1 MTTNAA
7 PPPGAAVITGAGQG
21 IGYACAER
29 LGANGQPVVLVGRT
43 AAKIEHAEKRLQ
55 EAGVEARGVVADV
68 TDPDAVTHV
77 FEVAM
82 ESFGAVQAV
91 VNSAGI
97 FEPCHIDDMSLEVW
111 NTTIGINLTGSML
124 CAQAGAGLMDSSG
137 RIVNVS
143 SISGALAERRFSAY
157 NASKTA
163 IIGLTRSLAIDLAER
178 GIRANAVAPGWVYT
192 EMTAEYIDSWSEDDL
207 RKANPLGRVAKP
219 GEIAELIAF
228 LCRPDV
234 DFITGQTIWI
244 DGGQTIM
251 SPIPGES

>member
-1 MTTNAA
+1 MTTKELPRA
-7 PPPGAAVITGAGQG
+7 GAAVITGAAQG
-21 IGYACAER
+21 IGFACAER
-29 LGANGQPVVLVGRT
+29 LGADGQPIVLVGRT
-43 AAKIEHAEKRLQ
+43 TAKIEDARRRLETVGI
-55 EAGVEARGVVADV
+55 EALGVSADV
-68 TDPDAVTHV
+68 TDPDAVKHV
-77 FEVAM
+77 FETAM
-82 ESFGAVQAV
+82 TSFGAVQAV

-111 NTTIGINLTGSML
+111 NNTIGINLTGSML
-124 CAQAGAGLMDSSG
+124 CARAGARVMDRTG

-143 SISGALAERRFSAY
+143 SISGALAEREFSAY

-192 EMTAEYIDSWSEDDL
+192 EMTAEYIDAWSEDDL
-207 RKANPLGRVAKP
+207 RKANPLGRVASAA
-219 GEIAELIAF
+219 EIAELIAF

>member
-1 MTTNAA
+1 MTTNGS
-7 PPPGAAVITGAGQG
+7 PQLGAAVITGAAQG

-29 LGANGQPVVLVGRT
+29 LGACGQPVVLVGRT
-43 AAKIEHAEKRLQ
+43 AAKIERAAKRLQ
-55 EAGVEARGVVADV
+55 EAGIEATGVPGDV
-68 TDPDAVTHV
+68 TNPEAVAQV
-77 FEVAM
+77 FEVCM
-82 ESFGAVQAV
+82 SLYGAVQAV

-97 FEPCHIDDMSLEVW
+97 FEPCHIDDLSLEVW

-124 CAQAGAGLMDSSG
+124 CARAGAQVMDSTG

-143 SISGALAERRFSAY
+143 SISGALAERQFSAY

-163 IIGLTRSLAIDLAER
+163 IIGLTRSLAVDLAER

-192 EMTAEYIDSWSEDDL
+192 EMTAEYIDSWTKDDL
-207 RKANPLGRVAKP
+207 RKANPIGRVARP
-219 GEIAELIAF
+219 EEIAELVAF

-251 SPIPGES
+251 SPIPGET

>member
-1 MTTNAA
+1 MSANRSSQ
-7 PPPGAAVITGAGQG
+7 PGAAVITGAGQG

-29 LGANGQPVVLVGRT
+29 LGADGQPVVLVGRT
-43 AAKIEHAEKRLQ
+43 AEKIERAQKRLQ
-55 EAGVEARGVVADV
+55 TTGVEALGVTADV
-68 TDPDAVTHV
+68 TDPDAVAHV

-82 ESFGAVQAV
+82 DSFGAVQAV

-97 FEPCHIDDMSLEVW
+97 FEPCHVDDLSLEVW

-124 CAQAGAGLMDSSG
+124 CARAGALVMDSSG

-143 SISGALAERRFSAY
+143 SISGALAERGFSAY

-192 EMTAEYIDSWSEDDL
+192 EMTAEYIDAWSEEDL
-207 RKANPLGRVAKP
+207 RKANPLGRVASAA
-219 GEIAELIAF
+219 EIAELIAF